1 MYPQTSTRSDS
12 NRLHLSLANSH
23 FPQPENPEVIST
35 VANKGAAAG
44 VISCFHRNRPRSA
57 IPWRRATSEKRESG
71 RIASRS
77 ICRLSLR
84 QTSDDDLA
92 RRWGDGARSRQVMT
106 KPMTKAAAPIARRRL
121 WLGLELRSPTA
132 ERVERNPAS
141 LAILT
146 LIELAWYPGLM
157 VRAPES
163 LAITL
168 ANWRHLVLHLKSYR
182 RDVRT
187 VRKQACKKCR
197 IRPKVR
203 QILADAL
210 DAVQTFRGECCF
222 SGRPGDGH

>member
-1 MYPQTSTRSDS
+1 MQPRALSPASTGTDHVPRSHGAELPRRS
-12 NRLHLSLANSH
+12 ANPAAS
-23 FPQPENPEVIST
+23 PPEVS
-35 VANKGAAAG
+35 AA
-44 VISCFHRNRPRSA
+44 CLL
-57 IPWRRATSEKRESG
+57 
-71 RIASRS
+71 
-77 ICRLSLR
+77 C

-168 ANWRHLVLHLKSYR
+168 ANWRHLVLHLKIYR
-182 RDVRT
+182 REQIASEPR
-187 VRKQACKKCR
+187 RNKRAR
-197 IRPKVR
+197 NAASGPKFVKYWR
-203 QILADAL
+203 M
-210 DAVQTFRGECCF
+210 R
-222 SGRPGDGH
+222 